1 MKDYRSLSHTKWDCK
16 YHVVFIPKYRRKR
29 IFGKLRGHLGEI
41 LHELAK
47 QKQSRIVEGHLR
59 PDHVYMCISIPPK
72 FSVSSVVG
80 FIKGKSAISIARNFL
95 GRRRNFT
102 GESFWA
108 RGLCLLFIHP
118 RASPLIFL
126 GRGGHYAFMLRL
138 LLGSLV
144 SAFKTRQR
152 AARFQRPGERGKERT
167 NHAATLT
174 PACEKDQ

>member
-59 PDHVYMCISIPPK
+59 PDHVHMCISIPPK

-80 FIKGKSAISIARNFL
+80 FIKGKSAISLADEMGAGRN
-95 GRRRNFT
+95 
-102 GESFWA
+102 
-108 RGLCLLFIHP
+108 GLCGSAVAWCPVRHGGQSAPGCGRKPAMSPALAFVRQNTAQENARERAWGSSPEGLLP
-118 RASPLIFL
+118 DPL
-126 GRGGHYAFMLRL
+126 
-138 LLGSLV
+138 
-144 SAFKTRQR
+144 
-152 AARFQRPGERGKERT
+152 
-167 NHAATLT
+167 
-174 PACEKDQ
+174 